1 MSEEFAPYPDI
12 SNLFAQRMAEKI
24 AIKNAEGGSAPPP
37 PGTVDP
43 YQLMIKKKQ
52 EETAVE
58 ADPNTIVKWPSD
70 DVKKLE
76 DYCAKLG
83 IVGFSCGRMHPVA
96 ALAMLKDKYG
106 EDYTDVSL
114 NERVPV
120 GYEKRGTPSGYGP
133 NYPYSEAIKR
143 KQILHG

>member
-1 MSEEFAPYPDI
+1 MGKSTQHDKMSEEFAPYPDI

-58 ADPNTIVKWPSD
+58 SLYHFLRNQDRFNVRRTQYGAGKGGW
-70 DVKKLE
+70 KKRMPHGNSGDRGL
-76 DYCAKLG
+76 YLNAKA
-83 IVGFSCGRMHPVA
+83 C
-96 ALAMLKDKYG
+96 
-106 EDYTDVSL
+106 
-114 NERVPV
+114 
-120 GYEKRGTPSGYGP
+120 
-133 NYPYSEAIKR
+133 
-143 KQILHG
+143 